1 MKQKSILQQQ
11 PKGLKIV
18 WFLDATHI
26 PPRRLSKRL
35 WDVKMITKATT
46 ILLQKISY
54 EKNMIIPLHSSETS
68 SSLKPHLV
76 PVSRS
81 YTGSFVLR
89 LFVMSAMFCK
99 WSREGCLVPVKITQR
114 LIGYLLLIPQIKS
127 YLWEQRQIKGTK
139 VIMLEIFDL
148 LRLEVT
154 FKGNHFTANYICHFM
169 SQASLTRPTRT
180 AFSESIVTNI

>member
-1 MKQKSILQQQ
+1 
-11 PKGLKIV
+11 
-18 WFLDATHI
+18 
-26 PPRRLSKRL
+26 
-35 WDVKMITKATT
+35 MITKATT

-54 EKNMIIPLHSSETS
+54 EKNMIIPLHTLQKLQVPWSHIWYQSPGRIQAVLFFDCSLCQRCSE
-68 SSLKPHLV
+68 
-76 PVSRS
+76 
-81 YTGSFVLR
+81 
-89 LFVMSAMFCK
+89 

>member
-1 MKQKSILQQQ
+1 MQRIYPLEDYLNGNEMLKWSNDN
-11 PKGLKIV
+11 KGNNH
-18 WFLDATHI
+18 FATENIIWEEYDH
-26 PPRRLSKRL
+26 
-35 WDVKMITKATT
+35 TT
-46 ILLQKISY
+46 
-54 EKNMIIPLHSSETS
+54 PHSSETS